1 MAADRVR
8 SAGMEG
14 KKTYPKSKGYIL
26 NTIYDVIELQNGQI
40 IMTDTNHGRV
50 HYKVSMYGYVW
61 EMLYMVSCKGTDRS
75 EVSLRV
81 IGERKDKAK
90 EIRREFAIL
99 DAMLE
104 GGATVNLEL
113 NDE

>member
-1 MAADRVR
+1 MIGR
-8 SAGMEG
+8 
-14 KKTYPKSKGYIL
+14 KTYTKTKGYIL
-26 NTIYDVIELQNGQI
+26 NTIYDVIELQNGNI
-40 IMTDTNHGRV
+40 IMSDTKHGRV
-50 HYKVSMYGYVW
+50 HYQVSMYGYVW
-61 EMLYMVSCKGTDRS
+61 ELLYIVSGGGADRS

-104 GGATVNLEL
+104 GGATVNL
-113 NDE
+113 NISDS